1 MKKKVL
7 AGALAVMLVAS
18 STVLAGSTQRNIQ
31 VDANLMEVN
40 VNGTSVKADNFLY
53 NGTTY
58 LPVRAVTEAMGAQ
71 VDFDQKTM
79 TATITS
85 SSSNEKK
92 VATSAQIYYDVAE
105 LSSLTN
111 TLTSYASYVIFVDDK
126 LEYDVLST
134 MLKGKISDWKDAVE
148 ELKKDISYYEGKDT
162 YYKTSLSK
170 AENLAKQIS
179 DLKTD
184 VEKLPGLVENY
195 YKNDSDS
202 NASALSDV
210 IDTLSTKSDDIQNTA
225 NAQFDYYM
233 AQITE

>member
-1 MKKKVL
+1 M
-7 AGALAVMLVAS
+7 MLVAS

-31 VDANLMEVN
+31 VDANLMKVN

-58 LPVRAVTEAMGAQ
+58 LPVRAVTEAIGAR

-85 SSSNEKK
+85 SSTEKK
-92 VATSAQIYYDVAE
+92 AATSAQVYYDVAE

-111 TLTSYASYVIFVDDK
+111 TLTTYASFVGLVDDK
-126 LEYDVLST
+126 SDYDVFSA
-134 MLKGKISDWKDAVE
+134 MLKETIYNWKDAVE
-148 ELKKDISYYEGKDT
+148 ELKKDISYYEGKDA

-170 AENLAKQIS
+170 AENLSKQFG
-179 DLKTD
+179 DLKTNI
-184 VEKLPGLVENY
+184 EKLPSLVENY
-195 YKNDSDS
+195 YKNDSES
-202 NASALSDV
+202 NVSALSDL
-210 IDTLSTKSDDIQNTA
+210 IDTLSDKSNDIQNTA